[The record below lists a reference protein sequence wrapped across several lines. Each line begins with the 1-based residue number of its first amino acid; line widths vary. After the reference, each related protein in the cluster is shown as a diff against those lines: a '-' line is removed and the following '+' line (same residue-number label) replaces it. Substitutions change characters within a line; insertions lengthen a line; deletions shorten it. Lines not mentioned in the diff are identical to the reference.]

1 MPHTTCVV
9 DGQVASAPSRSI
21 LRMLRA
27 ATLTLVVFAAA
38 SSAAAQQT
46 AATSSEVDAIFAT
59 WDEAGSPGC
68 ALGVVED
75 GELTYERGYGFA
87 NLDWDIPIATDT
99 VFYVGSVSKQF
110 TAAAIALLAG
120 EGRIDLDDDIREHF
134 PEMPEYERVITV
146 RNLVHHTSGL
156 RDIYTL
162 MALAGIRIEDVF
174 TDEQA
179 IALIAAQRQT
189 NFAPGDEYLYSNSGY
204 FLLAQLVER
213 VSGKTLRE
221 FAEERIFGP
230 LGMNDTHF
238 HDRPSHIVE
247 RRAISYQPGG
257 GDPEPGAG
265 VGDFRVSYLGNFD
278 KVGAG
283 GLYTTVNDLLLWD
296 RNFYTGDVGGAAFLD
311 LIHSRGV
318 LTDGKQLTYAFG
330 LAIDDY
336 RGLRTVSHGGSM
348 MGFKAAYLQFPEQRF
363 SVIVTC
369 NLGPINPMPLV
380 QRVADIYLDDQLA
393 PPETRSPGGRGGGA
407 SAASGPFTSAELTAL
422 AGTYYSDELDVTYA
436 LTGDGDQLW
445 LRLRNTPPR
454 QLRKFDNGEA
464 RAGTWRLTFAHD
476 TDGMASGFTINAGRV
491 TDIRFERR

>member
-1 MPHTTCVV
+1 MIRNVFVVVLMLCV
-9 DGQVASAPSRSI
+9 G
-21 LRMLRA
+21 
-27 ATLTLVVFAAA
+27 AAA
-38 SSAAAQQT
+38 VPALAQQT
-46 AATSSEVDAIFAT
+46 GVTLPDVDAIFSP
-59 WDEAGSPGC
+59 WDEPGSPGC
-68 ALGVVED
+68 ALGVVRD
-75 GELTYERGYGFA
+75 GELIYERGYGFA
-87 NLDWDIPIATDT
+87 HLDWDIPIATDT

-120 EGRIDLDDDIREHF
+120 DGAIDLGDDIRAYF
-134 PEMPEYERVITV
+134 PEMPEYERPITV

-179 IALIAAQRQT
+179 IALIAAQRET

-221 FAEERIFGP
+221 FAEERIFAP
-230 LGMNDTHF
+230 LGMSDTHF
-238 HDRPSHIVE
+238 HDRPGHIVE

-257 GDPEPGAG
+257 GTAGPGAGNPGQGEDDPEQG

-283 GLYTTVNDLLLWD
+283 GLYTTVRDLLLWD

-311 LIHSRGV
+311 LIHGRGV
-318 LTDGKQLTYAFG
+318 LTNGEQLTYAFG
-330 LAIDDY
+330 LAIDEY

-363 SVIVTC
+363 SVIATC
-369 NLGPINPMPLV
+369 NLGPINPMPLA

-393 PPETRSPGGRGGGA
+393 APETREPGGRRDA
-407 SAASGPFTSAELTAL
+407 PAASGPFTTAELNEL
-422 AGTYYSDELDVTYA
+422 AGIYYSDELDVTYELA
-436 LTGDGDQLW
+436 AEDGE
-445 LRLRNTPPR
+445 LRLSLRNTPPR
-454 QLRKFDNGEA
+454 LLRKFDDGGA
-464 RAGTWRLTFAHD
+464 RAGAWRLAFEHD
-476 TDGMASGFTINAGRV
+476 ADGTASGFTINAGRV
-491 TDIRFERR
+491 TNIRFHRR

>member
-1 MPHTTCVV
+1 MI
-9 DGQVASAPSRSI
+9 RY
-21 LRMLRA
+21 L
-27 ATLTLVVFAAA
+27 LVVVLMLVVGAVAVPA
-38 SSAAAQQT
+38 RAQQT
-46 AATSSEVDAIFAT
+46 VATISEVDAIFAP
-59 WDEAGSPGC
+59 WDEPGSPGC

-75 GELTYERGYGFA
+75 GELAYERGYGFA
-87 NLDWDIPIATDT
+87 NLDWDIRIATDT

-120 EGRIDLDDDIREHF
+120 EGAIELDDDIREYF
-134 PEMPEYERVITV
+134 PEMPEYERPITV

-179 IALIAAQRQT
+179 IALIASQRQT
-189 NFAPGDEYLYSNSGY
+189 NFTPGDEYLYSNSGY
-204 FLLAQLVER
+204 FLLAQLVGR
-213 VSGKTLRE
+213 VSGKPLRE
-221 FAEERIFGP
+221 FAEERIFAP
-230 LGMNDTHF
+230 LGMSDTHF

-257 GDPEPGAG
+257 GNPGQGAG

-283 GLYTTVNDLLLWD
+283 GLYTTVRDLLLWD

-311 LIHSRGV
+311 LIHSRGL
-318 LTDGKQLTYAFG
+318 LTDGEQLTYTFG
-330 LAIDDY
+330 LTIGDY

-363 SVIVTC
+363 SVIATC

-380 QRVADIYLDDQLA
+380 QRVADIYLEDRLS
-393 PPETRSPGGRGGGA
+393 PPETRGGGGRRGGA
-407 SAASGPFTSAELTAL
+407 AAASGPFTSDELTAL
-422 AGTYYSDELDVTYA
+422 AGTYYSDELDVTYE
-436 LTGDGDQLW
+436 LTAEGDQLW
-445 LRLRNTPPR
+445 LHLRDTPLRL
-454 QLRKFDNGEA
+454 LGKFDNGEV
-464 RAGTWRLTFAHD
+464 RAGSWRLTFEHD
-476 TDGMASGFTINAGRV
+476 ADGMASGFTINAGRV
-491 TDIRFERR
+491 TNIRFHRR

>member
-1 MPHTTCVV
+1 MIRNVFVVVLMLCV
-9 DGQVASAPSRSI
+9 G
-21 LRMLRA
+21 
-27 ATLTLVVFAAA
+27 AAA
-38 SSAAAQQT
+38 VPALAQQT
-46 AATSSEVDAIFAT
+46 GVTLPDVDAIFSP
-59 WDEAGSPGC
+59 WDEPGSPGC
-68 ALGVVED
+68 ALGVVRD
-75 GELTYERGYGFA
+75 GELIYERGYGFA
-87 NLDWDIPIATDT
+87 HLDWDIPIATDT

-120 EGRIDLDDDIREHF
+120 DGAIDLGDDIRAYF
-134 PEMPEYERVITV
+134 PEMPEYERPITV

-179 IALIAAQRQT
+179 IALIAAQRET

-221 FAEERIFGP
+221 FAEERIFAP
-230 LGMNDTHF
+230 LGMSDTHF
-238 HDRPSHIVE
+238 HDRPGHIVE

-257 GDPEPGAG
+257 GTAGPGAGNPGQGEDDPEQG

-283 GLYTTVNDLLLWD
+283 GLYTTVRDLLLWD

-311 LIHSRGV
+311 LIHGRGV
-318 LTDGKQLTYAFG
+318 LTNGEQLTYAFG
-330 LAIDDY
+330 LAIDEY

-363 SVIVTC
+363 SVIATC
-369 NLGPINPMPLV
+369 NLGPINPMPLA

-393 PPETRSPGGRGGGA
+393 APETREPGGRRDA
-407 SAASGPFTSAELTAL
+407 PAASGPFTSAELNEL
-422 AGTYYSDELDVTYA
+422 AGIYYSGELDVTYELA
-436 LTGDGDQLW
+436 AEDGE
-445 LRLRNTPPR
+445 LRLSLRNTPPR
-454 QLRKFDNGEA
+454 LLRKFDDGEA
-464 RAGTWRLTFAHD
+464 RAGAWRLTFEHD
-476 TDGMASGFTINAGRV
+476 ADGTASGFTINAGRV
-491 TDIRFERR
+491 TNIRFHRR